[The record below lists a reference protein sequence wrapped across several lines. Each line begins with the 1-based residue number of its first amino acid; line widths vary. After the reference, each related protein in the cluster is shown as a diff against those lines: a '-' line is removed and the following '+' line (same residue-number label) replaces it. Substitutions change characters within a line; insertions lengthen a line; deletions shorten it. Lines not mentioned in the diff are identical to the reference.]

1 MSNLKDI
8 SFLTL
13 RQQINLIKNKTV
25 SSVELCKFYIEKIH
39 RLNKKYNCFISIN
52 DKESL
57 QKAKSIDQKINKKD
71 LSKEELLGIPISVKD
86 VIHTKNIRTTFGS
99 VIHKNFIPK
108 SDSVSVERIK
118 NHGGIILGK
127 TNTPEFAFGAVCEN
141 NLVGPTLNPWD
152 STLSSG
158 GSSGGSAA
166 AVTLGL
172 SPVSLGTDFGGS
184 VRTPAA
190 FCGCVGL
197 RPTPGRIPNKD
208 KYNAWKWL
216 STEGILARNAKD
228 AWYLLQTISGHHPQ
242 DPFSRYDSWPTLK
255 ERKERVRYA
264 YTLDFGGA
272 YEVDSEIK
280 MLWNQTINILKKNIN
295 NLHKDYPDVSE
306 ADTSFK
312 TLRSF
317 NSWMN
322 YQEIIYKHK
331 KKLSKSFVW
340 NVEQGKKITAKELK
354 RAEVTQHRIF
364 KNFINFFSRYDI
376 LIVPSTSV
384 LPFPNSQ
391 KDVKIINGQKTKSI
405 IDYLA
410 CTYFISLVGLP
421 SISIPS
427 PVKYG
432 KLPFGIQLIAKPNYE
447 YLIIKIANQLER
459 CGFKYNKPEVDNLT

>member
-1 MSNLKDI
+1 MSNCTDI
-8 SFLTL
+8 SFLSL
-13 RQQINLIKNKTV
+13 RQQIRLIKTKKI
-25 SSVELCKFYIEKIH
+25 SSVELCKFYLEKIH
-39 RLNKKYNCFISIN
+39 QVNKQYNCFITIN

-57 QKAKSIDQKINKKD
+57 KIAKSIDQKNIKKNNNQQ
-71 LSKEELLGIPISVKD
+71 LLGIPISVKD
-86 VIHTKNIRTTFGS
+86 TINTKGIKTTYGS
-99 VIHKNFIPK
+99 IIHKNFIPK
-108 SDSVSVERIK
+108 NDAISVERIK
-118 NHGGIILGK
+118 QKGGIVLGK
-127 TNTPEFAFGAVCEN
+127 TNTPEFAFGAICEN
-141 NLVGPTLNPWD
+141 NIIGPTLNPWD
-152 STLSSG
+152 KTLSSG

-228 AWYLLQTISGHHPQ
+228 AYYFLQTISGSHEL
-242 DPFSRYDSWPTLK
+242 DPFSQYNSWPTLTNK
-255 ERKERVRYA
+255 IRYA

-272 YEVDSEIK
+272 YQVDPEIK
-280 MLWNQTINILKKNIN
+280 SLWNNTINILKKNLD
-295 NLHKDYPDVSE
+295 NLSKAYPDVSE
-306 ADTSFK
+306 ADMSFK

-322 YQEIIYKHK
+322 YHTIIQKFK
-331 KKLSKSFVW
+331 KDLSKSFVW
-340 NVEQGKKITAKELK
+340 NVEQGKKISAQEVKK
-354 RAEVTQHRIF
+354 AEINQHRIF
-364 KNFINFFSRYDI
+364 KNFINFFHQYDI

-384 LPFPNSQ
+384 LPFKNSQ
-391 KDVKIINGQKTKSI
+391 KDVKIINGVKTSSI

-410 CTYFISLVGLP
+410 CTYYISLVGLP

-427 PVKYG
+427 PVKHG
-432 KLPFGIQLIAKPNYE
+432 DLPFGIQIIAKPYHE
-447 YLIIKIANQLER
+447 HLITKVANQLEKI
-459 CGFKYNKPEVDNLT
+459 GFAFNKPKVVN

>member
-25 SSVELCKFYIEKIH
+25 SSVELCTFYLEQIH
-39 RLNKKYNCFISIN
+39 RLNKKYNCFITIN
-52 DKESL
+52 DTDSL
-57 QKAKSIDQKINKKD
+57 QKAKLIDQNINKKD
-71 LSKEELLGIPISVKD
+71 LSKEALLGIPISVKD

-99 VIHKNFIPK
+99 IIHKNFIPK

-127 TNTPEFAFGAVCEN
+127 SNTPEFAFGAVCEN
-141 NLVGPTLNPWD
+141 NLLGSTLNPWD
-152 STLSSG
+152 STRSSG

-228 AWYLLQTISGHHPQ
+228 AFYLLQTISGHHPL
-242 DPFSRYDSWPTLK
+242 DPFSQYESWPQTK
-255 ERKERVRYA
+255 GNIRFA

-272 YEVDSEIK
+272 YQVDPEIK
-280 MLWNQTINILKKNIN
+280 ALWNKTINILKKNIS
-295 NLHKDYPDVSE
+295 NLSKAYPDVSD
-306 ADTSFK
+306 ADKSFK

-317 NSWMN
+317 NAWMN
-322 YQEIIYKHK
+322 YQELINTYKT
-331 KKLSKSFVW
+331 KLSKSFIW
-340 NVEQGKKITAKELK
+340 NVEQGKKISAKEVK
-354 RAEVTQHRIF
+354 VAEQAQHRIF
-364 KNFINFFSRYDI
+364 INFINFFKDYDI

-384 LPFPNSQ
+384 LPFTNSQ
-391 KDVKIINGQKTKSI
+391 KNVNQINGVKTTSI

-432 KLPFGIQLIAKPNYE
+432 NLPFGIQLIAKPYHE
-447 YLIIKIANQLER
+447 HLITKVAHQLEKS
-459 CGFKYNKPEVDNLT
+459 GFIFNKPEVVNYT

>member
-1 MSNLKDI
+1 MSDCTDI
-8 SFLTL
+8 SFLSL
-13 RQQINLIKNKTV
+13 RQQIHLIKTKKI
-25 SSVELCKFYIEKIH
+25 SSVELCKFYLEKIH
-39 RLNKKYNCFISIN
+39 QVNKQYNCFITIN

-57 QKAKSIDQKINKKD
+57 KIAKSIDQKNIKKNNNQQ
-71 LSKEELLGIPISVKD
+71 LVGIPISVKD
-86 VIHTKNIRTTFGS
+86 TINTKGIKTTYGS
-99 VIHKNFIPK
+99 IIHKNFIPRH
-108 SDSVSVERIK
+108 DAISVERIK
-118 NHGGIILGK
+118 QKGGIVLGK
-127 TNTPEFAFGAVCEN
+127 TNTPEFAFGAICEN
-141 NLVGPTLNPWD
+141 NIIGPTLNPWD
-152 STLSSG
+152 KTLSSG

-228 AWYLLQTISGHHPQ
+228 AYYFLQTISGSHEL
-242 DPFSRYDSWPTLK
+242 DPFSQYNSWPTLTNK
-255 ERKERVRYA
+255 IRYA

-272 YEVDSEIK
+272 YQVDPEIK
-280 MLWNQTINILKKNIN
+280 SLWNNTINILKKNLD
-295 NLHKDYPDVSE
+295 NLSKAYPDVSE
-306 ADTSFK
+306 ADMSFK

-322 YQEIIYKHK
+322 YQAIIQKFK
-331 KKLSKSFVW
+331 KDLSKSFVW
-340 NVEQGKKITAKELK
+340 NVEQGKKISAQEVKK
-354 RAEVTQHRIF
+354 AEINQHRIF
-364 KNFINFFSRYDI
+364 KNFINFFHQYDI

-384 LPFPNSQ
+384 LPFKNSQ
-391 KDVKIINGQKTKSI
+391 KDVKIINGVKTSSI

-410 CTYFISLVGLP
+410 CTYYISLVGLP

-427 PVKYG
+427 PVKHG
-432 KLPFGIQLIAKPNYE
+432 DLPFGIQIIAKPYHE
-447 YLIIKIANQLER
+447 HLITKVANQLEKI
-459 CGFKYNKPEVDNLT
+459 GFAFNKPKVVN

>member
-1 MSNLKDI
+1 MSNCTDI
-8 SFLTL
+8 SFLSL
-13 RQQINLIKNKTV
+13 RQQIRLIQTKKI
-25 SSVELCKFYIEKIH
+25 SSVELCKFYLEKIH
-39 RLNKKYNCFISIN
+39 QVNKQYNCFITIN

-57 QKAKSIDQKINKKD
+57 KIAKSIDQKGIKKNND
-71 LSKEELLGIPISVKD
+71 QQLAGIPISIKD
-86 VIHTKNIRTTFGS
+86 TINTKGIKTTFGS
-99 VIHKNFIPK
+99 TIHKNLIPK
-108 SDSVSVERIK
+108 HDAISVERIK
-118 NHGGIILGK
+118 KRGGIVIGK
-127 TNTPEFAFGAVCEN
+127 TNTPEFAFGAICEN
-141 NLVGPTLNPWD
+141 NILGPTLNPWD
-152 STLSSG
+152 KTLSSG

-228 AWYLLQTISGHHPQ
+228 AFYFLQTISGSHEL
-242 DPFSRYDSWPTLK
+242 DPFSQYNAWPTTINK
-255 ERKERVRYA
+255 IRYA

-272 YEVDSEIK
+272 YQVDPEIK
-280 MLWNQTINILKKNIN
+280 SLWNKTINILKKNLD
-295 NLHKDYPDVSE
+295 NLSKVYPDVNE
-306 ADTSFK
+306 ADKSFK

-322 YQEIIYKHK
+322 YHAMIQKFK
-331 KKLSKSFVW
+331 KELSKSFVW
-340 NVEQGKKITAKELK
+340 NVEQGRKISVQELK
-354 RAEVTQHRIF
+354 EAEINQHRIF
-364 KNFINFFSRYDI
+364 KNFINFFHQYDI

-384 LPFPNSQ
+384 LPFKNSQ
-391 KDVKIINGQKTKSI
+391 KDVKIINGVKTSSI

-410 CTYFISLVGLP
+410 CTYYISLVGLP

-427 PVKYG
+427 PVKHG
-432 KLPFGIQLIAKPNYE
+432 DLPFGIQIIAKPYHE
-447 YLIIKIANQLER
+447 HLITKVANQLEKI
-459 CGFKYNKPEVDNLT
+459 GFAFNKPKVVN